1 MNVSKNKMHKP
12 LRDNTLM
19 YNKKGF
25 TLTEL
30 LITVAILGI
39 LSMIALPAYQSQG
52 QKTRRADAK
61 IALTNAAQALER
73 CNIQYDAYNSGSC
86 SQPLASDGATVTT
99 DEGFYTIAA
108 AVTTTTFSLTA
119 TPVAGGGQADDS
131 RCTSFTINQA
141 GTKTATGSSSSDCW

>member
-1 MNVSKNKMHKP
+1 MNVSMNKMHKS
-12 LRDNTLM
+12 LRDKTLM
-19 YNKKGF
+19 YNKRGF

-39 LSMIALPAYQSQG
+39 LSMIALPAYKSQG

-73 CNIQYDAYNSGSC
+73 CNIQYDAYNSASC
-86 SQPLASDGATVTT
+86 SQPLATDGATVTSN
-99 DEGFYTIAA
+99 EGFYSIAA

-119 TPVAGGGQADDS
+119 TPVTGGGQADDGG
-131 RCTSFTINQA
+131 CTSFTINQA
-141 GTKTATGSSSSDCW
+141 GTQSATGAKASDCW

>member
-1 MNVSKNKMHKP
+1 
-12 LRDNTLM
+12 M